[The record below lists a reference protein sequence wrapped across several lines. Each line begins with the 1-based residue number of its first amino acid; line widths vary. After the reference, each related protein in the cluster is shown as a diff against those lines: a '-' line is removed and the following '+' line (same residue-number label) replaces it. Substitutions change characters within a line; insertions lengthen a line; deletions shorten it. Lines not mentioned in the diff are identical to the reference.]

1 MLFSPPP
8 PTSASLSCSSQV
20 GFAMEKVQKSFH
32 SFNDEAIKNPKGPCA
47 QTIIKGG
54 PVHHLQV
61 EDWKARKE
69 VTIGHF
75 RPLCLQLKPIILK
88 SLDSWSI
95 FSLGARFSFVPHLEI
110 WYEFLF
116 PLFVL
121 CTLYKIHIMELF
133 TFFITWILD
142 YASLVFLFC
151 IHPNWNFHC
160 K

>member
-75 RPLCLQLKPIILK
+75 RPKAHHPKERFLVFHFFLRSQIFLCSTLRY
-88 SLDSWSI
+88 DMN
-95 FSLGARFSFVPHLEI
+95 FSL
-110 WYEFLF
+110 FLC
-116 PLFVL
+116 VL
-121 CTLYKIHIMELF
+121 CTL
-133 TFFITWILD
+133 
-142 YASLVFLFC
+142 
-151 IHPNWNFHC
+151 
-160 K
+160 